1 MQTMTNFEVENR
13 EWWVERW
20 LELLNSYRFKK
31 RLERGRNYA
40 REGNV
45 LSIDFTDSKAEA
57 TVQGSETKPYRVSL
71 SLESFSDE
79 DWDYAIAK
87 IAKKAIFSAQLLAGE
102 MPETIEAVFTAS
114 GLSLFPFALTEVRSR
129 CSCPDKANPCKHI
142 AAVYYQLGDRFSEDP
157 FIIFQLRG
165 RTKNQIIERLRQI
178 RSQRLSRS
186 EAMPLGLSRLTERI
200 DPHLLRRE
208 SGVTPSTGF
217 PQHGDAYQDMTEAAP
232 TIGQIAEPIEASI
245 QSESA
250 NLVDSFV
257 SSETIATSENRGFWQ
272 YNEPLESSLVAIVP
286 PMEQKT
292 VLDIL
297 GKIPLPPADADAVQ
311 QYLAQIYQT
320 AGQQALML
328 ALNR

>member
-1 MQTMTNFEVENR
+1 MTNFQVEKR

-45 LSIDFTDSKAEA
+45 LSMDFADSKAKA
-57 TVQGSETKPYRVSL
+57 VVQGSETEPYRVSL
-71 SLESFSDE
+71 FLESFSDE

-87 IAKKAIFSAQLLAGE
+87 LAEKAIFSAQLLAGE
-102 MPETIEAVFTAS
+102 MPETIEAVFTVS

-165 RTKNQIIERLRQI
+165 RTKNQIIERLRQV
-178 RSQRLSRS
+178 RSQTAAEL
-186 EAMPLGLSRLTERI
+186 
-200 DPHLLRRE
+200 
-208 SGVTPSTGF
+208 
-217 PQHGDAYQDMTEAAP
+217 EAAP
-232 TIGQIAEPIEASI
+232 LTELSPI
-245 QSESA
+245 
-250 NLVDSFV
+250 VDSALE
-257 SSETIATSENRGFWQ
+257 SEPTVKSDNKSFWQ
-272 YNEPLESSLVAIVP
+272 YDEPLESSLVAIVP
-286 PMEQKT
+286 PINNKT

-297 GKIPLPPADADAVQ
+297 GTIPLPPADADAVQ
-311 QYLAQIYQT
+311 QYLTQVYQT
-320 AGQQALML
+320 AGQQALMS
-328 ALNR
+328 ALNRQQ

>member
-1 MQTMTNFEVENR
+1 MTNFQVEKR

-45 LSIDFTDSKAEA
+45 LNIDFADSKAKA
-57 TVQGSETKPYRVSL
+57 VVQGSETEPYRVSL
-71 SLESFSDE
+71 FLESFSDE

-87 IAKKAIFSAQLLAGE
+87 LAEKAIFSAQLLAGE

-178 RSQRLSRS
+178 RSQTAAEL
-186 EAMPLGLSRLTERI
+186 EAVPLK
-200 DPHLLRRE
+200 E
-208 SGVTPSTGF
+208 SLKMVDS
-217 PQHGDAYQDMTEAAP
+217 AVES
-232 TIGQIAEPIEASI
+232 EPIVKSDNK
-245 QSESA
+245 S
-250 NLVDSFV
+250 
-257 SSETIATSENRGFWQ
+257 FWQ
-272 YNEPLESSLVAIVP
+272 YDEPLESSLVAIVP
-286 PMEQKT
+286 PINNKT

-297 GKIPLPPADADAVQ
+297 GNIPLPAADADAVQ
-311 QYLAQIYQT
+311 QYLTQVYQT
-320 AGQQALML
+320 AGQQALMS
-328 ALNR
+328 ALNREQ

>member
-1 MQTMTNFEVENR
+1 MTNFQVEKR

-45 LSIDFTDSKAEA
+45 LSIDFADSKAKA
-57 TVQGSETKPYRVSL
+57 VVQGSETEPYRVSL
-71 SLESFSDE
+71 FLESFSDE

-87 IAKKAIFSAQLLAGE
+87 LAEKAIFSAQLLAGE

-178 RSQRLSRS
+178 RSQTAAEL
-186 EAMPLGLSRLTERI
+186 
-200 DPHLLRRE
+200 
-208 SGVTPSTGF
+208 
-217 PQHGDAYQDMTEAAP
+217 EAAP
-232 TIGQIAEPIEASI
+232 LTELSTI
-245 QSESA
+245 
-250 NLVDSFV
+250 VDSSV
-257 SSETIATSENRGFWQ
+257 ESEPTVKSDNKSFWQ
-272 YNEPLESSLVAIVP
+272 YDEPLESSLVAIVP
-286 PMEQKT
+286 SMNNKT

-311 QYLAQIYQT
+311 QYLTQVYQT
-320 AGQQALML
+320 AGQQALIS
-328 ALNR
+328 ALNREQ

>member
-1 MQTMTNFEVENR
+1 MTNFQVEKR

-45 LSIDFTDSKAEA
+45 LSIDFADSKAKA
-57 TVQGSETKPYRVSL
+57 VVQGSETEPYRVSL

-87 IAKKAIFSAQLLAGE
+87 LAEKAIFSAQLLAGE

-165 RTKNQIIERLRQI
+165 RTKNQIIEGLRQI
-178 RSQRLSRS
+178 RSQTAAEL
-186 EAMPLGLSRLTERI
+186 
-200 DPHLLRRE
+200 
-208 SGVTPSTGF
+208 
-217 PQHGDAYQDMTEAAP
+217 EAAP
-232 TIGQIAEPIEASI
+232 LTELSTI
-245 QSESA
+245 
-250 NLVDSFV
+250 VDSSV
-257 SSETIATSENRGFWQ
+257 ESEPTVKSDNKSFWQ
-272 YNEPLESSLVAIVP
+272 YDEPLESSLVAIVP
-286 PMEQKT
+286 PMNNKT

-311 QYLAQIYQT
+311 QYLSEVYQK
-320 AGQQALML
+320 AGQQALMS